1 MSKTLIKC
9 GFLPINDKRG
19 SVNCLPI
26 DDQIMPNWYHKNAIY
41 GMIKVK
47 NSCL

>member
-1 MSKTLIKC
+1 MRETLIKW
-9 GFLPINDKRG
+9 GFLPINDKQR
-19 SVNCLPI
+19 SVNCLRI